1 MSMIGAYVQISF
13 SGLASY
19 GVLSRLIGLP
29 RGTTLNVLGSIL
41 ASGTQG
47 LKALMPL
54 LKIGNWVAIKEQTIS
69 CYTVFFLE
77 RYHLFT
83 GGIDVRSP

>member
-1 MSMIGAYVQISF
+1 MSMIEAYVQISF

-47 LKALMPL
+47 LKALMPE
-54 LKIGNWVAIKEQTIS
+54 LKIGNWVAIKEQTIL
-69 CYTVFFLE
+69 CYTFF
-77 RYHLFT
+77 F
-83 GGIDVRSP
+83 